1 MFNCGGI
8 RSHFRAVRCILQ
20 QTCYIQ
26 VFSGSHIVQQWQDGS
41 TFGAV
46 IESLRSIQPSFV
58 WSPAFRL
65 QTNCLRSRIALTPN
79 KRELRTVCDHVA
91 TLADAWLNTV
101 FMWSNSS
108 ASVGTSRMNVL
119 YPREIRSFPPD
130 TGKRLCNSRGVTPL
144 FRTDWPSRT
153 RCRIP
158 VEY

>member
-1 MFNCGGI
+1 VVVFVFNCGGI

-108 ASVGTSRMNVL
+108 ASVGMSRMNVL
-119 YPREIRSFPPD
+119 YPREIYLAS
-130 TGKRLCNSRGVTPL
+130 SWA
-144 FRTDWPSRT
+144 TDS
-153 RCRIP
+153 
-158 VEY
+158 